1 MKTEYQNVEQLVW
14 IAALCLQ
21 VVSSHIRTFKER
33 ITASAPVAESA
44 DPQRKSSFSRPGEAS
59 RFHLSRRC
67 LLNVPVVWAA
77 AAPSFSFNPGNVDFW
92 FRSSLK
98 PGGEE
103 KPTLAPE
110 TVCVC
115 VCKHVPVC
123 VCVCLM
129 MMMNGGLP
137 LHALPMSTAC
147 KHREMIWA
155 DTLSCSLMQLY
166 IQSTKWQREEG
177 GGRRR

>member
-1 MKTEYQNVEQLVW
+1 MKTDYQNFEQLVW

-115 VCKHVPVC
+115 VNMSLYVC
-123 VCVCLM
+123 VCVWWWWWMEGSLSTHSQCLLRA
-129 MMMNGGLP
+129 NI
-137 LHALPMSTAC
+137 
-147 KHREMIWA
+147 E
-155 DTLSCSLMQLY
+155 
-166 IQSTKWQREEG
+166 KWFG
-177 GGRRR
+177 PTHCHVV